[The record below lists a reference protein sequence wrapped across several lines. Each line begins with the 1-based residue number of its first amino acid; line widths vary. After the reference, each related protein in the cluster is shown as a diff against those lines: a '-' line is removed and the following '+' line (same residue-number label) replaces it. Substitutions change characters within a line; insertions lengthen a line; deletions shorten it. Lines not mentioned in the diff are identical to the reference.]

1 MNEITILNTAIS
13 TDAEGRFSLND
24 LHKASGGDK
33 KHQPANFL
41 RMEQTQ
47 ELISELGDENK
58 LLRCEEFP
66 VDDEKAFLTS
76 EERPGDE
83 NKLRTCAQFPVD
95 DEKAFREF
103 PERSGEHVSV
113 VQGGVASA
121 QGTFVAWELVYA
133 YAMWI
138 SPKFH
143 LHVIR
148 TFHRLQVEERLRLTS
163 ELNRHKSLLSHV
175 SDNNALL
182 REKVEFLDVM
192 VTRSTNKK
200 SGRAKD
206 FLCAAM
212 DRGIRDYRKAVLV
225 PHVKM
230 VDEAV
235 KGARRIVT
243 QQAAWKNIAESV
255 RQAVEDHLCVIEQ
268 ANVDLLIG
276 QPVGD
281 ESAGE
286 VS

>member
-1 MNEITILNTAIS
+1 MNEITILDTAIS

-24 LHKASGGDK
+24 LHKAAGGDK

-41 RMEQTQ
+41 RMDQTQ
-47 ELISELGDENK
+47 ELISELADENKLCTYAEFKSAPSSDENK
-58 LLRCEEFP
+58 LLTSEEFP
-66 VDDEKAFLTS
+66 VEQTAGIPAVT
-76 EERPGDE
+76 
-83 NKLRTCAQFPVD
+83 APVNTA
-95 DEKAFREF
+95 EGRA
-103 PERSGEHVSV
+103 G
-113 VQGGVASA
+113 
-121 QGTFVAWELVYA
+121 GTFVAWELVYA

-163 ELNRHKSLLSHV
+163 ELNQHKSLLSHV